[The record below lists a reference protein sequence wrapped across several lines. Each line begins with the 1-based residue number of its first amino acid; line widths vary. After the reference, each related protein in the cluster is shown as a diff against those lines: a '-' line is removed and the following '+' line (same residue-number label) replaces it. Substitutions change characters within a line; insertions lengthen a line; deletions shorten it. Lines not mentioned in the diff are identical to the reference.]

1 MLATRSA
8 VWTLLFSTALLTAAC
23 ATGVEPD
30 RPADDAALG
39 ASGGSNDVVA
49 IPGAGGVG
57 TTMPLGAGGASGGHA
72 GVAQGGLGGVASGS
86 GGVAPVGAGGGPP
99 IPPAIGDL
107 KVQYRTMDEPNDNE
121 LKPQF
126 NIVNTGTKAIPL
138 SDLTI
143 RYFYTADGT
152 PSGTDYQQLTVDYA
166 DIGRITNNGTS
177 VKLSFAALTP
187 PETLADTYLEI
198 GFVGSNTL
206 GGGQSTNQIE
216 TRVNWKNYT
225 PNYDETNDYSWDA
238 TKTSFVD
245 WPKVTL
251 YQRGVLV
258 WGREPNGRVP
268 AVGGDAGT
276 GSDASTPLPP
286 RDAARD

>member
-8 VWTLLFSTALLTAAC
+8 VWTLLLPTALLTTAC

-30 RPADDAALG
+30 RPADDPALVE
-39 ASGGSNDVVA
+39 SGGSDNLGGL
-49 IPGAGGVG
+49 PSAGGVG
-57 TTMPLGAGGASGGHA
+57 TTVPLGAGGASGGHA
-72 GVAQGGLGGVASGS
+72 GVAQGGLGGGAAGS
-86 GGVAPVGAGGGPP
+86 GGVPSMGAGGGPS

-121 LKPQF
+121 MKPQF
-126 NIVNTGTKAIPL
+126 NVVNTGTKAIPL
-138 SDLTI
+138 VELTI
-143 RYFYTADGT
+143 RYFYTADGP

-166 DIGRITNNGTS
+166 DIGRITNKGTS
-177 VKLSFAALTP
+177 VKLSFAALVP
-187 PETLADTYLEI
+187 PEKLADTYVEV
-198 GFVGSNTL
+198 GFAGNDAL
-206 GGGQSTNQIE
+206 AGGQSTNQIE
-216 TRVNWKNYT
+216 TRINWKNYT
-225 PNYDETNDYSWDA
+225 PNYDETNDYSWDG

-268 AVGGDAGT
+268 AVGGDAG
-276 GSDASTPLPP
+276 SDSGTPP
-286 RDAARD
+286 RDAAAD